1 MLIHTGAMRVSLGDL
16 TQGQVVAL
24 YNYMSQILVELV
36 KLANMIITITKALA
50 CASRI
55 QGVLQLEP
63 TLKHTEDDKA
73 GDSDVAVA
81 FDNVTLQYKNAGEP
95 SLEHISFTVPRGS
108 VVGIIGG
115 TVPRHGTQQFAVG
128 R

>member
-24 YNYMSQILVELV
+24 YNYMSQISVELV

-55 QGVLQLEP
+55 QGVLQLG
-63 TLKHTEDDKA
+63 L
-73 GDSDVAVA
+73 
-81 FDNVTLQYKNAGEP
+81 L
-95 SLEHISFTVPRGS
+95 
-108 VVGIIGG
+108 
-115 TVPRHGTQQFAVG
+115 
-128 R
+128 